1 MRKCKI
7 TVCFCGRSPAAVRGL
22 LSCQPQFLQRGSE
35 TALHAPL
42 CHFEC
47 VSLAPALC
55 LPVSPRLPAQRPSAM
70 MGFSDG
76 IKMSSPTAV
85 THANCIVYKVYHW
98 EQPAICFAWRP
109 FPFSFFYHSVII
121 CSPAASLVNVSDMS
135 SFNLPLLS
143 FAPGCRFTDTPTW
156 PPTASTIFTHGKC
169 CSFCFETTCQVE
181 NICILHWALSLYS
194 TDSWLYCCHLSGFI
208 LEDA

>member
-1 MRKCKI
+1 MCMKSPGGHRVEPEPGPHASWKTFPQLGIRAEYRVSFSWWNAKRWR
-7 TVCFCGRSPAAVRGL
+7 FCGRSPAAVRGL

-47 VSLAPALC
+47 VSLAPSLC
-55 LPVSPRLPAQRPSAM
+55 LPISPRLPAQRPSAM

-98 EQPAICFAWRP
+98 EQPAICFVWRP
-109 FPFSFFYHSVII
+109 FPFSFFYRCVII

-143 FAPGCRFTDTPTW
+143 FC
-156 PPTASTIFTHGKC
+156 
-169 CSFCFETTCQVE
+169 
-181 NICILHWALSLYS
+181 
-194 TDSWLYCCHLSGFI
+194 SWLQVYRHSYMASYSI
-208 LEDA
+208 YNIHTR